1 MVHGQNYLKGYEW
14 YTKELEFGI
23 GLGHIRWINKII
35 LGIESYQM
43 FQRQNYLKGYEWYTY
58 EIELELSIGLGHIR

>member
-1 MVHGQNYLKGYEW
+1 MNGTPKNWNLVLDWVISDGSS
-14 YTKELEFGI
+14 TKSFFLE
-23 GLGHIRWINKII
+23 
-35 LGIESYQM
+35 IESYQM